1 MNSIVNWGVLST
13 AKIGREQV
21 IPAIQASQFSR
32 VLGIGSENSD
42 LAKTIASQHGIER
55 IYNSYK
61 KLLKDPQIEA
71 VYIPLPNHLHVEWS
85 IKALEAGKHVL
96 CEKPIGL
103 NSTEAEK
110 LLEASEKYPHLK
122 IMEAFMYRHHS
133 QWHKVKSMVD
143 NGTIGKIKSINLFFS
158 YYNTDPDNIRNKIE
172 VGGGALMD
180 IGCYCI
186 SFARFILNSE
196 PEKVIGLM
204 DMDPEMKTD
213 RLTTG
218 ILTFSTGATASF
230 TCSTQLMPYQR
241 VNIVGE
247 KGRIEVEIPVNA
259 PTDKMTHV
267 WIYTNECSEEVTF
280 NPENQY
286 TLQADYFSK
295 AIIEDHSIAFALNDA
310 VNNMRV
316 IDAIVK
322 SNKEGRWVNLSEER
336 RV

>member
-1 MNSIVNWGVLST
+1 MKSIVNWGVLST

-21 IPAIQASQFSR
+21 IPAIQKSKFSR

-42 LAKTIASQHGIER
+42 FAKTIASQHGIER
-55 IYNSYK
+55 VYDSYDK
-61 KLLKDPQIEA
+61 VLEDPEIEA

-85 IKALEAGKHVL
+85 IKALAAGKHVL

-110 LLEASEKYPHLK
+110 LLEASEQFPHLK

-133 QWHKVKSMVD
+133 QWHKVKSIVEM
-143 NGTIGKIKSINLFFS
+143 GIIGKIRSVNLFFS
-158 YYNTDPDNIRNKIE
+158 YYNTDPNNIRNRIE

-186 SFARFILNSE
+186 SFSRFILNKE
-196 PEKVIGLM
+196 PEKVIGMM

-213 RLTTG
+213 RLTSG
-218 ILTFSTGATASF
+218 ILSFSTGTTASF

-247 KGRIEVEIPVNA
+247 NGRIEVEIPVNA
-259 PTDKMTHV
+259 PTDRMTHV
-267 WIYTNECSEEVTF
+267 WIHTREFIEEVTF

-286 TLQADYFSK
+286 TLQADHFSR
-295 AIIEDHSIAFALNDA
+295 AIIEDRTIEFALNDSIQ
-310 VNNMRV
+310 NMRV
-316 IDAIVK
+316 IDAIVR
-322 SNKEGRWVNLSEER
+322 SNKEGRWVKLLD
-336 RV
+336 

>member
-1 MNSIVNWGVLST
+1 MKSIVNWGVLST

-21 IPAIQASQFSR
+21 IPAIQKSKFSR

-42 LAKTIASQHGIER
+42 FAKTIASQHGIER
-55 IYNSYK
+55 VYDSYDK
-61 KLLKDPQIEA
+61 VLEDPEIEA

-85 IKALEAGKHVL
+85 IKALAAGKHVL

-110 LLEASEKYPHLK
+110 LLEASEQFPHLK

-133 QWHKVKSMVD
+133 QWHKVKSIVEM
-143 NGTIGKIKSINLFFS
+143 GIIGKIRSVNLFFS
-158 YYNTDPDNIRNKIE
+158 YYNTDPNNIRNRIE

-186 SFARFILNSE
+186 SFSRFILNKE
-196 PEKVIGLM
+196 PEKVIGMM

-213 RLTTG
+213 RLTSG
-218 ILTFSTGATASF
+218 ILSFSTGTTASF

-247 KGRIEVEIPVNA
+247 NGRIEVETPVNA
-259 PTDKMTHV
+259 PTDRMTHV
-267 WIYTNECSEEVTF
+267 WIHTREFIEEVTF

-286 TLQADYFSK
+286 TLQADHFSR
-295 AIIEDHSIAFALNDA
+295 AIIEDRTIEFALNDSIQ
-310 VNNMRV
+310 NMRV
-316 IDAIVK
+316 IDAIVR
-322 SNKEGRWVNLSEER
+322 SNKEGRWVKLLD
-336 RV
+336 

>member
-1 MNSIVNWGVLST
+1 MKSIVNWGVLST

-21 IPAIQASQFSR
+21 IPAIQKSKFSR
-32 VLGIGSENSD
+32 VLGIGSENRD
-42 LAKTIASQHGIER
+42 FAKKIASQHGIDR
-55 IYNSYK
+55 IYDSYNK
-61 KLLKDPQIEA
+61 ILEDPEIEA
-71 VYIPLPNHLHVEWS
+71 IYIPLPNHLHVEWS
-85 IKALEAGKHVL
+85 IKALAAGKHVL

-103 NSTEAEK
+103 NAPEAEK
-110 LLEASEKYPHLK
+110 LLEASEKFPHLK

-133 QWHKVKSMVD
+133 QWHKVKSIVD
-143 NGTIGKIKSINLFFS
+143 TGTIGKIRSVNLFFS
-158 YYNTDPDNIRNKIE
+158 YYNIDPNNIRNRIE

-218 ILTFSTGATASF
+218 ILSFSTGTTASF
-230 TCSTQLMPYQR
+230 TCSTQLIPYQR

-259 PTDKMTHV
+259 PTDKLTHV
-267 WIYTNECSEEVTF
+267 WIYTKESTEEVTYH
-280 NPENQY
+280 PENQY
-286 TLQADYFSK
+286 TLQADYLSR
-295 AIIEDHSIAFALNDA
+295 AIMEDRSIEFALNDSLQ
-310 VNNMRV
+310 NMRV

-336 RV
+336 GV